1 MLGLKK
7 GQTVRY
13 IKKKRVRRKLP
24 YFRFAAVLLAV
35 VTAGMLVYLPT
46 KTVSSEEQQRKLESA
61 MDAYW
66 RAQAENNRLRT
77 LLRESSTEDF
87 VKRVARRD
95 YGYCLY
101 GETIYEVANLDEA
114 MPKAPFDVYQAAA
127 EEEGGV

>member
-1 MLGLKK
+1 
-7 GQTVRY
+7 
-13 IKKKRVRRKLP
+13 
-24 YFRFAAVLLAV
+24 
-35 VTAGMLVYLPT
+35 
-46 KTVSSEEQQRKLESA
+46 